1 MGMRYRVTVRNLV
14 SFEIGE
20 IIEAAD
26 LVAQGVDVEKRV
38 ATGHLEPVVDYD
50 RPKKKTSS
58 NKEPESE

>member
-1 MGMRYRVTVRNLV
+1 MGMKYRVTARNLV
-14 SFEIGE
+14 SFEMGE

>member
-1 MGMRYRVTVRNLV
+1 MRYRVTARNLV

>member
-1 MGMRYRVTVRNLV
+1 MGMKYRVTARNLV
-14 SFEIGE
+14 SFEMNE

-26 LVAQGVDVEKRV
+26 LAAQGVDVKKRV
-38 ATGHLEPVVDYD
+38 ATGHLEPVADYD